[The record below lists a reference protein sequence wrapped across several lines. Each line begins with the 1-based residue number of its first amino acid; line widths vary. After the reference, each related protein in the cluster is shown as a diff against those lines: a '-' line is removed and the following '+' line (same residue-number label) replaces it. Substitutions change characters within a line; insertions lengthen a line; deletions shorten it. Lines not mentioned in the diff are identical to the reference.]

1 MKNDSTISCM
11 MSATRHSLQY
21 PSENRRQ
28 TRIYLPIWKRLF
40 AGTLPLNDNL
50 FAGTLPLNDN
60 LFAGTLPLND
70 NLFAGTLTY
79 QSDEQGI
86 YIIHNL

>member
-1 MKNDSTISCM
+1 M

-50 FAGTLPLNDN
+50 FAGTLT
-60 LFAGTLPLND
+60 F
-70 NLFAGTLTY
+70 